1 MKKEDIEK
9 TILQSNKSYKEICI
23 NLTKVVPS
31 AENYIFC
38 WNLFWKIDKNISIN
52 YYKKWLQIIPDMWN
66 NDSKYFNNFFVKNLY
81 NKNRFF
87 SEKYNN
93 LNEVLE
99 RLQIEK

>member
-1 MKKEDIEK
+1 
-9 TILQSNKSYKEICI
+9 
-23 NLTKVVPS
+23 
-31 AENYIFC
+31 
-38 WNLFWKIDKNISIN
+38 
-52 YYKKWLQIIPDMWN
+52 MWD

-99 RLQIEK
+99 RLQTEK

>member
-1 MKKEDIEK
+1 M
-9 TILQSNKSYKEICI
+9 
-23 NLTKVVPS
+23 
-31 AENYIFC
+31 
-38 WNLFWKIDKNISIN
+38 
-52 YYKKWLQIIPDMWN
+52 QIIPDMWN

-99 RLQIEK
+99 RLQTEK